1 MPLFIL
7 TGCLLR
13 TEGTLFEKR
22 ERVKMT
28 KSDMT
33 KSDMSTKKLSLR
45 RESLRELTT
54 ADLEKVAGGHSG
66 TSELCY
72 KSSTTY

>member
-1 MPLFIL
+1 
-7 TGCLLR
+7 
-13 TEGTLFEKR
+13 
-22 ERVKMT
+22 MT
-28 KSDMT
+28 KSNMT